1 MIASVLLDAWLRT
14 LTLQDHNTR
23 VVVIATT
30 LLGFAAGAIGSFTLL
45 RRRALMGD
53 ALSHAMLPGIGIAFL
68 IAPALGLQAKSLPV
82 LLGGAVISGLIG
94 TFAILL
100 IRHQTRLKE
109 DAALGIVLSVFF
121 GAGLAILGL
130 VQQSPGGHAAGLE
143 SFIYGKTASVTTQ
156 DAMWI
161 AGIAAVTILIVLLFA
176 KELTLLCFDEGFAA
190 ARGFSVVLLDVLLMA
205 SVVMVTVVGLQAV
218 GLILMIALLVT
229 PAAASR
235 FWVNRIM
242 PMLWLASIIGAVSCL
257 GGSLLSAGVADL
269 PSGATIVLTAATLFF
284 LSLLFG
290 TERGIV
296 VRWLHRRSMRL
307 KTDRQHVLR
316 GMYEIVESYR
326 SGNHTADL
334 LRDPKS
340 PTDKITRAYDSNGVA
355 SVNDEIVVP
364 TADLFSLR
372 TWSKSRLKRELG
384 RCQTDGLIKLQ
395 QETVCLTPTG
405 REAANRA
412 TREHRLWE
420 LYLITHADVAP
431 SRVDHDAER
440 IEHVLEPEMIA
451 ELEQLLPAS
460 STRFQ
465 VPDCPHSETDLITG
479 SASQDISHSRGVR

>member
-1 MIASVLLDAWLRT
+1 MFDAWLRT

-53 ALSHAMLPGIGIAFL
+53 ALSHAMLPGIGLAFL
-68 IAPALGLQAKSLPV
+68 VAPALGLQAKSLPV
-82 LLGGAVISGLIG
+82 LLGGAVASGLVG

-130 VQQSPGGHAAGLE
+130 VQQTPGGHAAGLE
-143 SFIYGKTASVTTQ
+143 SFIYGKTASVTTY
-156 DAMWI
+156 DALWI
-161 AGIAAVTILIVLLFA
+161 AGTAAATILIVVLFA
-176 KELTLLCFDEGFAA
+176 KELTLLCFDDSYAR
-190 ARGFSVVLLDVLLMA
+190 ARGFSVVLLDILLMS

-235 FWVNRIM
+235 FWVNRII
-242 PMLWLASIIGAVSCL
+242 PMLWLSAIIGAVSCL
-257 GGSLLSAGVADL
+257 GGSLLSAGVAEL
-269 PSGATIVLTAATLFF
+269 PSGATIVLTAAALFF
-284 LSLLFG
+284 VSLLLG
-290 TERGIV
+290 TERGIL
-296 VRWLHRRSMRL
+296 VRWIHRRSMRL

-316 GMYEIVESYR
+316 GLYEIVESYR
-326 SGNHTADL
+326 FKNLATDSSRPGQSSKNQVSRSFDGEESAFANHESL
-334 LRDPKS
+334 VS
-340 PTDKITRAYDSNGVA
+340 
-355 SVNDEIVVP
+355 IV
-364 TADLFSLR
+364 DLFSMR
-372 TWSKSRLKRELG
+372 TWSKLRLKRELK
-384 RCQTDGLIKLQ
+384 RCQADGLIKMQ
-395 QETVCLTPTG
+395 QETVCLTAAG

-431 SRVDHDAER
+431 SRVDHGAER

-460 STRFQ
+460 STRSQ
-465 VPDCPHSETDLITG
+465 VPDCPHSETDSIAGDALPQG
-479 SASQDISHSRGVR
+479 LQSRGVR